1 MHDFNHLVVSRS
13 LTHRPLSHTSARSD
27 LCSSKNRP
35 RACENR
41 WGQQQD
47 AMVEPTWEPATH
59 RVALYFLNHTG
70 CQARKGRV
78 MDITTH
84 RARITGPVSYLSGK
98 GRKQHIPIGP
108 CLVESL
114 GGRSI
119 DIIWGARGQSSVAL
133 PIEEVEAAKG
143 HGHLV
148 LLD

>member
-1 MHDFNHLVVSRS
+1 
-13 LTHRPLSHTSARSD
+13 
-27 LCSSKNRP
+27 
-35 RACENR
+35 
-41 WGQQQD
+41 
-47 AMVEPTWEPATH
+47 
-59 RVALYFLNHTG
+59 
-70 CQARKGRV
+70 

-84 RARITGPVSYLSGK
+84 HARIIGPVSYHAGS

-108 CLVESL
+108 CLVEKI

-133 PIEEVEAAKG
+133 PIEAIEAAQD